1 MLTNVGFNWN
11 IWESFEVQWFS
22 PLRVSICDCST
33 LIKCT
38 PILIWSSNKG
48 SASGQFWAKLGYSRI
63 KIDHFANSLLKL
75 QIKIGVHLINIEL
88 SQLLTLTALHL
99 LARQRRADLNR
110 EIKSCSGKTCRSIYL
125 PCASKW
131 NLRPL
136 FDTAP
141 AKQLIVG
148 DHDFE
153 MDFSSLWPAL
163 ACLSLP
169 LAHKTGSKYLWSRI
183 AIFKSPMQFHKTWR
197 P

>member
-1 MLTNVGFNWN
+1 MAIPKIISVK
-11 IWESFEVQWFS
+11 ESRSKIGKICRRLKWMVPNAVPMYLPTARFFWLLQ
-22 PLRVSICDCST
+22 SICR
-33 LIKCT
+33 IRMF
-38 PILIWSSNKG
+38 PIFDPAGLRYII
-48 SASGQFWAKLGYSRI
+48 LEPI
-63 KIDHFANSLLKL
+63 
-75 QIKIGVHLINIEL
+75 
-88 SQLLTLTALHL
+88 ALHL

-169 LAHKTGSKYLWSRI
+169 LAHKTGSKPLWSRI
-183 AIFKSPMQFHKTWR
+183 SIFKSPMQFHKTWI

>member
-1 MLTNVGFNWN
+1 MIRHN
-11 IWESFEVQWFS
+11 IGH
-22 PLRVSICDCST
+22 
-33 LIKCT
+33 
-38 PILIWSSNKG
+38 PILEPI
-48 SASGQFWAKLGYSRI
+48 
-63 KIDHFANSLLKL
+63 
-75 QIKIGVHLINIEL
+75 
-88 SQLLTLTALHL
+88 ALHL
-99 LARQRRADLNR
+99 LARQQRRADLNR

-163 ACLSLP
+163 ACLGLP
-169 LAHKTGSKYLWSRI
+169 LAHTTGSKPLWSRI
-183 AIFKSPMQFHKTWR
+183 SIFNSPRQFHNINTITGVTLYKPFTLLFHYVYSDFSSITLLILNSPNKVQLIPWR
-197 P
+197 VHEIFFPDFRHPPPSCTCVQCSINI

>member
-1 MLTNVGFNWN
+1 MYLPTARFFWLL
-11 IWESFEVQWFS
+11 Q
-22 PLRVSICDCST
+22 SICR
-33 LIKCT
+33 IRMF
-38 PILIWSSNKG
+38 PIFDPAGLRYII
-48 SASGQFWAKLGYSRI
+48 LEPI
-63 KIDHFANSLLKL
+63 
-75 QIKIGVHLINIEL
+75 
-88 SQLLTLTALHL
+88 ALHL

-153 MDFSSLWPAL
+153 MDFSSLWFAL

-169 LAHKTGSKYLWSRI
+169 MAHTTWLKPLWSRI
-183 AIFKSPMQFHKTWR
+183 SISQNIDTIRGPRSNTLQAFYSSFSLWILRLESSITLFILYNHNKVQLNT
-197 P
+197 